1 MSLTSLEAILSP
13 EVMTSVSALDFN
25 LRAWDRNPRIAGLLS
40 QTVLKGGK
48 RLRPMM
54 TFMFADLLGV
64 EHERIAPFARMIEL
78 VHASTLAHDDVVDEA
93 RVRRGEPS
101 INAVASNKKAVLAGD
116 YLLSYVLEEI
126 ASFGRGELVIEMA
139 RIIADLAEGEW
150 LQIENTQK
158 KDLGWADIELVA
170 LKKTGSVLRWSCSAP
185 ALLKSY
191 NDDFIQRCRRL
202 GNAIGIAFQLT
213 DDILDFKRKD
223 GAEGADVKNGV
234 INSVIFE
241 ALSFQHDRQT
251 LDMDQIGGLTTMTHI
266 ETAIAKVRTR
276 VDALV
281 AEAHELLHGLA
292 DEIEARDGYRNE
304 KALAALDMMVL
315 FLSQRI

>member
-1 MSLTSLEAILSP
+1 MSLTSLEAILSR
-13 EVMTSVSALDFN
+13 EVVTSVSELDFN
-25 LRAWDRNPRIAGLLS
+25 LRNWDRNPRIAGLLS

-64 EHERIAPFARMIEL
+64 DHARIAPFARMIEL

-126 ASFGRGELVIEMA
+126 ANFGRGELVIEMA

-150 LQIENTQK
+150 LQIENTHK
-158 KDLGWADIELVA
+158 TNLSWADIELVA

-185 ALLKSY
+185 ALLKDCSH
-191 NDDFIQRCRRL
+191 DFVQRCRRL

-223 GAEGADVKNGV
+223 GAEGADIKNGV

-241 ALSFQHDRQT
+241 ALCFQYDRDA
-251 LDMDQIGGLTTMTHI
+251 LDMTSIGDLSTIASI
-266 ETAIAKVRTR
+266 EPAIAKVRTR

-281 AEAHELLHGLA
+281 AEAHDLLHALA
-292 DEIEARDGYRNE
+292 EEIEARDGYRNDQ
-304 KALAALDMMVL
+304 ALAALDMMVL